1 MDNPK
6 KRKLQTN
13 ILMNMDAEILNKIL
27 ANQVHSNCVQESVG
41 YIYFALVKKILQEK
55 IFLK

>member
-1 MDNPK
+1 
-6 KRKLQTN
+6 
-13 ILMNMDAEILNKIL
+13 MNMDAGILNKIL